1 MNLYEQQSSWNSNMP
16 LRGLF
21 YFSSIYQGYIAENN
35 LDIYSSAQLKLAT
48 PRYIIFYNGLTEEPD
63 RQELRLTASF
73 TKKDEPSC
81 LECVAQVVNINFG
94 HNKELMTACKKL
106 YDYSYFIAA
115 VRKNLDNGMVL
126 KEAVDHAVSRCIQE
140 DVLKHFLTRHRAE
153 VTNVILEEYNE
164 ELHEKTLY
172 EQGRAAGIREG
183 QATGRKEG
191 KISSLRKTLLHY
203 LSRTG
208 NPVSDR
214 LKDRILSE
222 PDPDMLEKWLDM
234 AFGGASAQ
242 ELENVLNEK
251 G

>member
-1 MNLYEQQSSWNSNMP
+1 
-16 LRGLF
+16 
-21 YFSSIYQGYIAENN
+21 
-35 LDIYSSAQLKLAT
+35 
-48 PRYIIFYNGLTEEPD
+48 
-63 RQELRLTASF
+63 
-73 TKKDEPSC
+73 
-81 LECVAQVVNINFG
+81 
-94 HNKELMTACKKL
+94 
-106 YDYSYFIAA
+106 
-115 VRKNLDNGMVL
+115 MVL
-126 KEAVDHAVSRCIQE
+126 KDAVDHAVSRCIQE
-140 DVLKHFLTRHRAE
+140 NVLKHFLTRHRAE

-164 ELHEKTLY
+164 EPHEKTLY

-183 QATGRKEG
+183 QAAGRKEG

-222 PDPDMLEKWLDM
+222 TDPDMLEKWLDM

>member
-1 MNLYEQQSSWNSNMP
+1 
-16 LRGLF
+16 
-21 YFSSIYQGYIAENN
+21 
-35 LDIYSSAQLKLAT
+35 
-48 PRYIIFYNGLTEEPD
+48 
-63 RQELRLTASF
+63 
-73 TKKDEPSC
+73 
-81 LECVAQVVNINFG
+81 
-94 HNKELMTACKKL
+94 
-106 YDYSYFIAA
+106 
-115 VRKNLDNGMVL
+115 MVL
-126 KEAVDHAVSRCIQE
+126 KDAVDHAVSRCIQE
-140 DVLKHFLTRHRAE
+140 DVLKHFLARHRAE

-164 ELHEKTLY
+164 QLHQKTLY
-172 EQGRAAGIREG
+172 EEGRLKVHQEGLQVGRAEGLRQGKAEGHREG

-222 PDPDMLEKWLDM
+222 TDPDMLEKWLDM